1 MNALALLHHAPTPAP
16 PPTLPTEVI
25 EEVIDQA
32 SNDSQSL
39 RNLSL
44 LCKELLTRARFHLF
58 TGIVIRNV
66 EQMESSRE
74 FLDSHPWVPP
84 LVQKVTLAVKIDE
97 DNRKLH
103 IPLLDTIRLHLFSQL
118 PNLHTWRMSASSP
131 DSEPRWLIVR
141 VRPRAQ
147 LSFHSTTLLCYRT
160 HGLHIHTLEL
170 ADIHIPDISHFIRLV
185 SAFTSLRSLT
195 SFNIL
200 VRKELQVPL
209 LDSET
214 IRKLSKPLKI
224 ENLAVRILINFRVMD
239 GTAVDNTNPYRWIRL

>member
-1 MNALALLHHAPTPAP
+1 MNALALLQHPLDLAP

-25 EEVIDQA
+25 EEVIDRA
-32 SNDSQSL
+32 SDNSDSL

-97 DNRKLH
+97 DYPKPH
-103 IPLLDTIRLHLFSQL
+103 IPLLDIIPSYLYSRL
-118 PNLHTWRMSASSP
+118 PNLHTWKMSTSTP
-131 DSEPRWLIVR
+131 NWSELQ
-141 VRPRAQ
+141 AQ
-147 LSFHSTTLLCYRT
+147 LSLHPSTVLCYRI
-160 HGLHIHTLEL
+160 HGSHIHTLEL
-170 ADIHIPDISHFIRLV
+170 ASIRIPDISHFVRLV

-195 SFNIL
+195 CSNIL
-200 VRKELQVPL
+200 VRKELQTPP
-209 LDSET
+209 LDSES
-214 IRKLSKPLKI
+214 IRKLSKPLKT
-224 ENLAVRILINFRVMD
+224 EILSVSFIIINIPHVTD
-239 GTAVDNTNPYRWIRL
+239 GMVADNADLYRSSHL